1 MRLHHLLEA
10 GLKNKVP
17 EVRERC
23 ECIQTQFDEFGQF
36 DFGDI
41 SNIPIEE
48 LNDLK
53 IYASDLMRHDM
64 FSLPYEHICYS
75 FKYGNCDNV
84 LIATIKDGKIYIV
97 AFVFW
102 QNVLMC
108 AVDVWL
114 SAHDDDDMIQYGFI
128 DDIYKTF
135 ITDWKYKEQYI
146 AELNSSAI
154 QSLTVMLQS
163 KGIHIKKTPR
173 PDKLNIARVKK
184 GKIPIGEINEISINI
199 NGKTYDASGNERGSG
214 SSKRLHWRRG
224 HIRRLPSGE
233 ITNVRPCLV
242 GEIGKEPARLPT
254 YKVKAA

>member
-1 MRLHHLLEA
+1 MLEA

-17 EVRERC
+17 EVRKRC
-23 ECIQTQFDEFGQF
+23 EAIQKVVDVCGQF

-41 SNIPIEE
+41 SNIPVEE

-64 FSLPYEHICYS
+64 FSLPYEHVCYS
-75 FKYGNCDNV
+75 YKYGNCDNV
-84 LIATIKDGKIYIV
+84 SIATIKEEKIYIIT
-97 AFVFW
+97 FVFW
-102 QNVLMC
+102 NNVLMF
-108 AVDVWL
+108 AVDVWF
-114 SAHDDDDMIQYGFI
+114 SVYDEKDNVIQFGFI

-135 ITDWKYKEQYI
+135 ITDWEYKEQYVS
-146 AELNSSAI
+146 ELSASAV

-254 YKVKAA
+254 YKIKAA